1 MSGIV
6 EFITGTK
13 FENAKKDIKKEGQ
26 TAEDILTDITDIEE
40 LQKISDAIL
49 IDKNFLD
56 LEEYN
61 KLDRNNKKQLYRLG
75 HLSKAKSVHAEC
87 DMNDLVKAMDAF
99 NIGLNQNCDGG
110 KKKKH
115 GGGGDEPRPPSPPE
129 ESETESTATATLP
142 PPPPESET
150 EPESE
155 SETEPESTVP
165 EESETVMVNPGD
177 DVEKTFKEIGS
188 KSAEITGLL
197 RSNIENLNTNLST
210 KMHEFNNL
218 TDMIKG
224 KSVVC
229 LQSLAMSLFGYE
241 LDKVASAAGTMALGA
256 AIASMPSYPNEVGD
270 IIFTVFKYS
279 TLSVKYFIKLYITYI
294 IGALAKSGLKSGT
307 EQFNSFMG
315 NAKHKLLQIATAASV
330 DIAEVQNLLKEYIPT
345 VITNEIKKQNM
356 TELMTA
362 VQKGLQESVEDRN
375 RKISNVNFQTQKS
388 FPEIP
393 DQVKENI
400 TDVPTTVGE
409 LSAVSLDKM
418 IETDG
423 LDEDIK
429 EGLVK
434 KYEKITGK
442 KRIKDD
448 EESLLE
454 TDEQE
459 QPPLKKRIGDHSP
472 QEKISP
478 SPQEKISG
486 GKKQRTRKQKK
497 QSKKQKKHSK
507 NKSKKQKKNRTK
519 KTRGK
524 KH

>member
-49 IDKNFLD
+49 IDKNFLE

-115 GGGGDEPRPPSPPE
+115 GGGGDEPGPPSPPE
-129 ESETESTATATLP
+129 ESGSTATATLP
-142 PPPPESET
+142 PPPP
-150 EPESE
+150 E

-459 QPPLKKRIGDHSP
+459 GPHKKQKTSGL
-472 QEKISP
+472 
-478 SPQEKISG
+478 SG

-519 KTRGK
+519 KGK
-524 KH
+524 KKH

>member
-13 FENAKKDIKKEGQ
+13 FDNEKTKIKEGQ

-115 GGGGDEPRPPSPPE
+115 GGGGDEPGPPSPPE
-129 ESETESTATATLP
+129 ESGSTATATLP

-459 QPPLKKRIGDHSP
+459 GPHKKQKTSGL
-472 QEKISP
+472 
-478 SPQEKISG
+478 SG

-519 KTRGK
+519 KGK
-524 KH
+524 KKH

>member
-13 FENAKKDIKKEGQ
+13 FDNEKTKIKEGQ

-49 IDKNFLD
+49 IDKNFLE

-115 GGGGDEPRPPSPPE
+115 GGGGDEPGPPSPPE
-129 ESETESTATATLP
+129 ESGSTATATLP

-459 QPPLKKRIGDHSP
+459 GPHKKQKTSGL
-472 QEKISP
+472 
-478 SPQEKISG
+478 SG

-519 KTRGK
+519 KGK
-524 KH
+524 KKH